1 MAGYSSVKKVR
12 HSERVWQGLLL
23 AKSSVEWQR
32 SCFLSKRSVVL
43 DLNVCPLFRGNGAVK
58 SQALALR
65 TSPDS
70 TPLLLASNLRER
82 SRLMLGDCGCWP
94 SLLSPYERIAAGAL
108 ISEVAAKAVSGQ
120 VPPMVVPIPRNSVT
134 GPPILSAWHNHE

>member
-65 TSPDS
+65 TSPAS

-94 SLLSPYERIAAGAL
+94 SLLSPGEQIAASAL
-108 ISEVAAKAVSGQ
+108 MSRVAVKAVSAQ
-120 VPPMVVPIPRNSVT
+120 ASLMANSIARNSVA
-134 GPPILSAWHNHE
+134 GPPRVSA